1 MHYRGVKANRHR
13 QTISHPHALKPLKI
27 RSYGSFFAKDYCMRK
42 FKRITVDSVGF
53 AIDEKKHF
61 QIAIQDFSRMGVS
74 FTTSEHFVD
83 KSFVSIMYQNEI
95 NQIIHMKIYI
105 KNITRITKE
114 NFRIGALFV
123 AVESRT

>member
-1 MHYRGVKANRHR
+1 
-13 QTISHPHALKPLKI
+13 
-27 RSYGSFFAKDYCMRK
+27 MRK
-42 FKRITVDSVGF
+42 FKRVSVDSVGF

-74 FTTSEHFVD
+74 FTTGERFIER
-83 KSFVSIMYQNEI
+83 SFVSIMYQNEI
-95 NQIIHMKIYI
+95 NQIIQMKIYI
-105 KNITRITKE
+105 KNISKASDK